1 MKKLLFWASIAATVG
16 VWIVDM
22 LLLGAPAF
30 RNGWWS
36 LLFFLVPLAAIVLA
50 WSPDKKG
57 KLGAAAVIVFVL
69 GLGGYVASRTVF
81 FRISGAPAV
90 AVGDKAPDFT
100 LKDADGK
107 DVALSDFMNGRPV
120 VLVFFRGKG

>member
-1 MKKLLFWASIAATVG
+1 MKKFLFAVSIATTAGAWV
-16 VWIVDM
+16 VDM
-22 LLLGAPAF
+22 LLLGVPAF

-36 LLFFLVPLAAIVLA
+36 LLFFLVPLSAIILA

-57 KLGAAAVIVFVL
+57 KLGAAAVVVFIL
-69 GLGGYVASRTVF
+69 GFTGYVASRTVF
-81 FRISGAPAV
+81 FRISGTPAV

-107 DVALSDFMNGRPV
+107 DVSLSDFMNGRPV
-120 VLVFFRGKG
+120 VLVFFRAKG